1 MEVIEGG
8 EALNAVPC
16 GKDKKRNVDNFGLV
30 CTMQLL

>member
-8 EALNAVPC
+8 DALNAVPC
-16 GKDKKRNVDNFGLV
+16 EKDKKRNVDNFRLV